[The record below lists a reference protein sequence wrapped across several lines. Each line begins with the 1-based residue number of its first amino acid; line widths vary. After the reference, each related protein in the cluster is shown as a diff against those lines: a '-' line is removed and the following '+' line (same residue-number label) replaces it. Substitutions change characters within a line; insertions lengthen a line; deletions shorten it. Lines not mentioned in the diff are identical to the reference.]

1 MRIRRFFSESLHHR
15 LILYFMLLMMIPI
28 SVAGTLIYRASDVR
42 ISDSAL
48 ALAEEVV
55 GKTGENLEAVL
66 LDMQSAAKQVA
77 EDHTV
82 QILMAKL
89 QDSEKAEDS
98 VILELDARLKQIA
111 GMYAGLD
118 GVYICLDDFT
128 VAKSRY
134 YAVRDEHK
142 ALPMTM
148 EQYEVIRNHEDI
160 QWIVSDEGSLVADNM
175 GNAVLSAARLLP
187 LSSTGQPCG
196 IVVVEVRQS
205 YLKQIF
211 DKKLGE
217 SGTIFLMS
225 ARSNIALLPAA
236 ASDEI
241 VSDAVNQIRRT
252 DRKAATI
259 SLHDRVIFYVP
270 LSLSE
275 WTAIGVVMKQSLRG
289 DSQEILTLFVITVLM
304 TLLLTIFVSGSLA
317 DYELRPIRRIQTYI
331 KDMENGEFGKPLPS
345 MRSDEIGSLAE
356 NTQEM
361 SEKIGELLETVKTEQ
376 KRMRTAEF
384 KALQAQINPHFL
396 YNSLDSINW
405 LVRKGNTEKA
415 IEMISALTT
424 FFRIG
429 LSKGRDI
436 ITVREELEHVRS
448 YLVIQKIRY
457 ENQFEYSFY
466 VDPETE
472 NYFVPKL
479 MLQPLVE
486 NALYHGIKLC
496 DRKCILMIQVLSHG
510 DRIEIEVLDNGAG
523 MDAETLESVRKAM
536 EHKGENRANSYGVV
550 NVNDRIQILAGQEYG
565 LRLTSE
571 KGVGTSAR
579 IVLINQRFITE

>member
-217 SGTIFLMS
+217 SGKIFLMS

-396 YNSLDSINW
+396 YNTLDSINW

-415 IEMISALTT
+415 TEMISALTT

-579 IVLINQRFITE
+579 IVLPKTLKGA

>member
-1 MRIRRFFSESLHHR
+1 MRIRRFFSDLLHHR

-579 IVLINQRFITE
+579 IVLPKTLKGA

>member
-15 LILYFMLLMMIPI
+15 LILYFMLLMRIPI

-415 IEMISALTT
+415 TEMISALTT

-496 DRKCILMIQVLSHG
+496 ERKCILMIQVLSHG

-579 IVLINQRFITE
+579 IVLPKTLKGA

>member
-486 NALYHGIKLC
+486 NALHHGIKLC

-579 IVLINQRFITE
+579 IVLPKTLKGA

>member
-1 MRIRRFFSESLHHR
+1 MRIRRFFSESLHQR

-128 VAKSRY
+128 VAKSHY

-579 IVLINQRFITE
+579 IVLPKTLKGA

>member
-579 IVLINQRFITE
+579 IVFPKTLKGA

>member
-236 ASDEI
+236 ASDEM
-241 VSDAVNQIRRT
+241 VSDAVNQIRWT
-252 DRKAATI
+252 DRKATTI

-579 IVLINQRFITE
+579 IVLPKTLKGA

>member
-89 QDSEKAEDS
+89 QDAEKAEDS

-415 IEMISALTT
+415 TEMISALTT

-579 IVLINQRFITE
+579 IVLPKTLKGA

>member
-128 VAKSRY
+128 IAKSRY
-134 YAVRDEHK
+134 YAVRDERR

-148 EQYEVIRNHEDI
+148 EQYKIIRNHEDI

-236 ASDEI
+236 ASDEM
-241 VSDAVNQIRRT
+241 VSDAVNQIRWT

-361 SEKIGELLETVKTEQ
+361 SGKIGELLETVKTEQ

-415 IEMISALTT
+415 TEMISALTT

-523 MDAETLESVRKAM
+523 MDAETLESVRKAV

-579 IVLINQRFITE
+579 IVLPKTLKGA

>member
-196 IVVVEVRQS
+196 IVGVEVRQS

-579 IVLINQRFITE
+579 IVLPKTLKGA

>member
-175 GNAVLSAARLLP
+175 GNSVLSAARLLP

-415 IEMISALTT
+415 TEMISALTT

-579 IVLINQRFITE
+579 IVLPKTLKGA

>member
-55 GKTGENLEAVL
+55 GKTGENLEAML

-415 IEMISALTT
+415 TEMISALTT

-579 IVLINQRFITE
+579 IVLPKTLKGA

>member
-55 GKTGENLEAVL
+55 GKTGENLEAML

-98 VILELDARLKQIA
+98 AILELDARLKQIA

-134 YAVRDEHK
+134 YAARDEHK

-415 IEMISALTT
+415 TEMISALTT

-579 IVLINQRFITE
+579 IVLPKTLKGA

>member
-579 IVLINQRFITE
+579 IVLPKTLKGA

>member
-55 GKTGENLEAVL
+55 GKTGENLEAML

-134 YAVRDEHK
+134 YAARDEHK

-415 IEMISALTT
+415 TEMISALTT

-496 DRKCILMIQVLSHG
+496 DRKCILMIQVLSHR

-550 NVNDRIQILAGQEYG
+550 NVNDRIQILAGREYG

-571 KGVGTSAR
+571 KGGGTSAR
-579 IVLINQRFITE
+579 IVLPKTLKGA

>member
-187 LSSTGQPCG
+187 LSAQ
-196 IVVVEVRQS
+196 VNHA
-205 YLKQIF
+205 
-211 DKKLGE
+211 E
-217 SGTIFLMS
+217 S
-225 ARSNIALLPAA
+225 
-236 ASDEI
+236 
-241 VSDAVNQIRRT
+241 
-252 DRKAATI
+252 
-259 SLHDRVIFYVP
+259 
-270 LSLSE
+270 
-275 WTAIGVVMKQSLRG
+275 W
-289 DSQEILTLFVITVLM
+289 
-304 TLLLTIFVSGSLA
+304 
-317 DYELRPIRRIQTYI
+317 
-331 KDMENGEFGKPLPS
+331 
-345 MRSDEIGSLAE
+345 
-356 NTQEM
+356 
-361 SEKIGELLETVKTEQ
+361 
-376 KRMRTAEF
+376 
-384 KALQAQINPHFL
+384 
-396 YNSLDSINW
+396 
-405 LVRKGNTEKA
+405 
-415 IEMISALTT
+415 
-424 FFRIG
+424 
-429 LSKGRDI
+429 
-436 ITVREELEHVRS
+436 
-448 YLVIQKIRY
+448 
-457 ENQFEYSFY
+457 
-466 VDPETE
+466 
-472 NYFVPKL
+472 
-479 MLQPLVE
+479 
-486 NALYHGIKLC
+486 
-496 DRKCILMIQVLSHG
+496 
-510 DRIEIEVLDNGAG
+510 
-523 MDAETLESVRKAM
+523 
-536 EHKGENRANSYGVV
+536 
-550 NVNDRIQILAGQEYG
+550 
-565 LRLTSE
+565 
-571 KGVGTSAR
+571 
-579 IVLINQRFITE
+579 

>member
-415 IEMISALTT
+415 TEMISALTT

-472 NYFVPKL
+472 NYFVLKL

-579 IVLINQRFITE
+579 IVLPKTLKGA

>member
-42 ISDSAL
+42 ISDSSL

-448 YLVIQKIRY
+448 YFVIQKIRY

-579 IVLINQRFITE
+579 IVLPKTLKGA

>member
-15 LILYFMLLMMIPI
+15 LILYFILLMMIPI

-66 LDMQSAAKQVA
+66 LNMQSAAKQVA

-82 QILMAKL
+82 QILMDKL

-98 VILELDARLKQIA
+98 VIPELDARLKQIA

-134 YAVRDEHK
+134 YAVRDERE

-148 EQYEVIRNHEDI
+148 KQYKIIRNHEDI
-160 QWIVSDEGSLVADNM
+160 QWIVSDEGPLVADNM

-236 ASDEI
+236 ASDEM
-241 VSDAVNQIRRT
+241 VSDAVNQIRWT
-252 DRKAATI
+252 DRKATTI

-289 DSQEILTLFVITVLM
+289 DSQEILTLFVVTVLM

-317 DYELRPIRRIQTYI
+317 NYELRPIRRIQTYI
-331 KDMENGEFGKPLPS
+331 KDMENGEFGKPLPP

-361 SEKIGELLETVKTEQ
+361 SGKIGELLETVKTEQ

-415 IEMISALTT
+415 TEMISALTT

-550 NVNDRIQILAGQEYG
+550 NVNDRIQILAGQDYG

-579 IVLINQRFITE
+579 IVLPKTLKGA

>member
-175 GNAVLSAARLLP
+175 GNVVLSAARLLP

-579 IVLINQRFITE
+579 IVLPKTLKGA

>member
-55 GKTGENLEAVL
+55 GKTGENLEAML

-134 YAVRDEHK
+134 YAARDEHK

-415 IEMISALTT
+415 TEMISALTT

-466 VDPETE
+466 VNPETE

-579 IVLINQRFITE
+579 IVLPKTLKGA